1 MTSPLL
7 QRYTTPA
14 ERLRGAVWAE
24 KFESNELVQLNE
36 GILTDAPVVDN
47 GATFDGVDNR
57 IIYSPEL
64 QTFDAKELSI
74 VIEFTPTFSL
84 TDGDIRYFYTGDAT
98 EYFLQKQADNTLFLQ
113 IGSVAIA
120 TIPYATYSPAWV
132 ADGRNVLVIS
142 SQTRDTDV
150 YLNGTQIL
158 TSDASAYTPSTVAS
172 LVIGNLAAG
181 GAGFTGTI
189 HNFSIF
195 QAKLT
200 EQEALD
206 YYNQSIYS
214 YRNNSTIHLPMR
226 ANNHDPSNSPPRTL
240 DISGNTYH
248 AEFGSGVAAAYPTKL
263 DKRGYDFD
271 GGDHM
276 SISDISYRSY
286 STITVRAVVQK
297 PDCSVASMIVS
308 SGNASNVG
316 FALGTSTLGRVGFST
331 GGLLPANGGASTHGE
346 EPGWLHLV
354 GVYDGVNTNLYVN
367 GEFQD
372 SAVTPLTPVGTS
384 LDIFIGEY
392 YDGSLQYTG
401 EVLSTKIWFDKALTP
416 LQIFDDYAICQ
427 KELRDV

>member
-14 ERLRGAVWAE
+14 ERLRGAVWAD

-36 GILTDAPVVDN
+36 GVLTDTPVVNN

-57 IIYSPEL
+57 ITYSPEL
-64 QTFDAKELSI
+64 QTFDAAELSI

-84 TDGDIRYFYTGDAT
+84 TDGDIRYFYAGDTT
-98 EYFLQKQADNTLFLQ
+98 EYFLQKQADNTLLLQ
-113 IGSVAIA
+113 VGGVAIA
-120 TIPYATYSPAWV
+120 TIPYATYSPAWA

-142 SQTRDTDV
+142 SQTGDTDV

-158 TSDASAYTPSTVAS
+158 TSDASAYTPSTVTS

-206 YYNQSIYS
+206 FYNQSTWS
-214 YRNNSTIHLPMR
+214 YRNSSTIHLPMR
-226 ANNHDPSNSPPRTL
+226 ASENDASNSPPRTL
-240 DISGNTYH
+240 DVSGNAYH
-248 AEFGSGVAAAYPTKL
+248 AEFGGGVAAAYPTKL
-263 DKRGYDFD
+263 DRRGYDLD

-276 SISDISYRSY
+276 SIAGALALTPRLL
-286 STITVRAVVQK
+286 TVRAVVQK
-297 PDCSVASMIVS
+297 PDCSVVSMIVAAGDATNLS
-308 SGNASNVG
+308 
-316 FALGTSTLGRVGFST
+316 FALATNTLGRVGFGV
-331 GGLLPANGGASTHGE
+331 GGLLPANGGASTHGD

-354 GVYDGVNTNLYVN
+354 GTYDGANTNLYVN
-367 GEFQD
+367 GIFQD
-372 SAVTPLTPVGTS
+372 AAVTPLPPAGAGQVIT
-384 LDIFIGEY
+384 IGEY

-401 EVLSTKIWFDKALTP
+401 EILSTKIWTDRALTP
-416 LQIFDDYAICQ
+416 LQIFDDYALCQ